1 MIKKIT
7 FFYTLAHYMLI
18 YAEGNPVQLDSFNI
32 ETDYTITNNTQE
44 PMNVAWQSGGGPAK
58 DNLTG
63 RVGSFH
69 LASNM
74 SSGNSKTIRT
84 SGRDCLDYVR
94 VKSDS
99 AGTETVGNDICSSPV
114 SIEYQGDTT
123 KNRRLILVHK

>member
-1 MIKKIT
+1 MIKKII
-7 FFYTLAHYMLI
+7 FFHGLVHYVFVL
-18 YAEGNPVQLDSFNI
+18 AEGNPLQLDSFNI
-32 ETDYTITNNTQE
+32 ETDYTITNKTQE
-44 PMNVAWQSGGGPAK
+44 PMNVSWQSGGGPTK

-84 SGRDCLDYVR
+84 SGRDCLDYLR

-99 AGTETVGNDICSSPV
+99 SGTEVAGNDICSSPV
-114 SIEYQGDTT
+114 SIEYQGDTI
-123 KNRRLILVHK
+123 KNRRLVLVHK